1 MSDISLHK
9 SDYSGQHKAFYYICT
24 MIIFYSQW
32 IEDGVAKL
40 TDDECQHCS
49 KVLRKKLG
57 DPVYVTNGK
66 GLLYS
71 GVIGLVSK
79 KVVEIADLVEIE
91 NQKAP
96 HTIGIAISPTK
107 NIDRF
112 EWFLEKATEIGI
124 TDIYPF
130 ISDRSERKIIKPVR
144 LEKRMIAAMKQSKNL
159 YKPTLHPLQTL
170 KAFLL
175 ELGDSAVVD
184 KYIAHCMEPESGLQK
199 LYKSGTDAV
208 VLIGPEGDFTSDEVS
223 LAKANKWK
231 EVSLG
236 KSRLRTE
243 TAGLVA
249 CHLLNL

>member
-1 MSDISLHK
+1 
-9 SDYSGQHKAFYYICT
+9 
-24 MIIFYSQW
+24 MIIFYSQN
-32 IEDGVAKL
+32 INDGVAKL

-49 KVLRKKLG
+49 KVLRKKMG
-57 DPVYVTNGK
+57 DEVYVTDGK
-66 GLLYS
+66 GHLYS
-71 GVIGLVSK
+71 GTIGMISK
-79 KVVEIADLVEIE
+79 KEVEIVTLVEIE
-91 NQKAP
+91 KQDAP
-96 HTIGIAISPTK
+96 HRKGIAISPTK

-130 ISDRSERKIIKPVR
+130 LSKRSERKVIKPER

-159 YKPTLHPLQTL
+159 HKPTLHPISAL
-170 KAFLL
+170 K
-175 ELGDSAVVD
+175 EVVSGKISFEN
-184 KYIAHCMEPESGLQK
+184 KYIAHCMEPELALQK
-199 LYKSGTDAV
+199 LYSSGTDAI
-208 VLIGPEGDFTSDEVS
+208 VLIGPEGDFTEDEVS
-223 LAKANKWK
+223 LAAANKWT